1 MIVREALPEETNE
14 LSRLA
19 LSAKAT
25 WGYSE
30 EFILACKESLTI
42 TEEYIRNNYVYILE
56 HLNAKI
62 GFFAFERTEI
72 DNLDWVYIHPNYK
85 GKGYGRILW
94 KSIVIKAAELGI
106 MNFMIVSEPKAE
118 GFYIKMG
125 AKRTG
130 ETPSTTFK
138 NRILPVLQYD
148 VSN

>member
-1 MIVREALPEETNE
+1 MIVREALPEETHE
-14 LSRLA
+14 LSQLA

-42 TEEYIRNNYVYILE
+42 TEEYIQNNYVYILE
-56 HLNAKI
+56 HLNVKI
-62 GFFAFERTEI
+62 GFFAFKRTKI
-72 DNLDWVYIHPNYK
+72 DTLDWLYIHPKYK

-94 KSIVIKAAELGI
+94 QSLVVKAVELGI
-106 MNFMIVSEPKAE
+106 MDFMIVSEPKAE

-130 ETPSTTFK
+130 ETFSTTFK
-138 NRILPVLQYD
+138 DRILPILHYD
-148 VSN
+148 VPN